1 MKQYKWIIII
11 VSSILILCAGIIGII
26 HFTKDNNEPS
36 NDENIKVTIGQ
47 NGNWYINDVDTNVS
61 SYNIGNQNTIISTG
75 NGKPESV
82 NAYKIYVD
90 LDTFDYYLYIN
101 DTWELRG
108 NIKIQPTEIHQLG
121 DLELRLL
128 EDGTYGVYKCH
139 NKNIEEV
146 VIPSHHDKRPIT
158 KLMEE
163 CFYKCTQLKH
173 LDIPN
178 TIKIIEGYAL
188 TYTNLEYN
196 EYENCYYLGNI
207 NNPYLVLVKAV
218 SSEINEC
225 SINENTKIIM
235 YYAFY
240 GCSNLTSIEIPD
252 NVISV
257 GYRAFEKCENL
268 AFNEFD
274 NCLYLGN
281 KNNPYSI
288 LVEAKDLNMVECS
301 VNINT
306 RIIMPSA
313 FFGCYS
319 LTSVEISESVITIE
333 SMAFDEC
340 TNLTSINVDEDN
352 MVYDSR
358 QNCNAIIETA
368 TNTLIQ
374 GIKTTKIPNS
384 VTSIGSY
391 AFYRCSSLTSIE
403 IPNSVTSIG
412 SYAFYS
418 CSSLTNIVIPD
429 SVTSIGSKAFAN
441 CYSLTSIEIPD
452 NVISI
457 GNRALMWCYSLTS
470 INIPN
475 HITTI
480 EDHLFYGCNSLTSIK
495 IPDSVTNIGKYA
507 FAECDSLI
515 NIEIPNSVKDIGECA
530 FFRCF
535 SLSNIEIPDSVINM
549 GDAVFAYAT
558 NLKSIKLSN
567 NLKSIGKALFE
578 NCSNLTSI
586 IIPDSVTNIGS
597 LAFSYCSSI
606 TSIII
611 PDSVTNIGSLAFTY
625 CSSITSVVIGDS
637 VTSIGSYAFQ
647 MCSSLITINIP
658 NGVTSIGECSFINC
672 SRLTSIIIPESVTN
686 IGSYAFNWCGSL
698 TICCK
703 MENKPDGWSEDWNS
717 TNVPVVW
724 NYKE

>member
-1 MKQYKWIIII
+1 MKKYKWIIII
-11 VSSILILCAGIIGII
+11 VSSILILSAGIIGII
-26 HFTKDNNEPS
+26 HFTKDNNEAS

-61 SYNIGNQNTIISTG
+61 SYGIKNNTNKILTSKENPKEANI
-75 NGKPESV
+75 
-82 NAYKIYVD
+82 YDIYVN

-108 NIKIQPTEIHQLG
+108 NIKIQPTEICQLG

-139 NKNIEEV
+139 NKNVEEV

-158 KLMEE
+158 KLMQE
-163 CFYKCTQLKH
+163 CFYSCTQLKH

-178 TIKIIEGYAL
+178 TIKQIEGLAL
-188 TYTNLEYN
+188 NYTKLEYN

-225 SINENTKIIM
+225 SINDNTKIIM
-235 YYAFY
+235 YNAFY

-257 GYRAFEKCENL
+257 GYRAFEKCESL

-281 KNNPYSI
+281 KNNPYLV
-288 LVEAKDLNMVECS
+288 LVEANDLNMIECS

-306 RIIMPSA
+306 KIIMTSA

-319 LTSVEISESVITIE
+319 LTSAEISESVITIE
-333 SMAFDEC
+333 PKAFEGC
-340 TNLTSINVDEDN
+340 INLTSINVDEDN

-384 VTSIGSY
+384 VTCIGTS
-391 AFYRCSSLTSIE
+391 AFSNYDNIISIE
-403 IPNSVTSIG
+403 IPQSVKSIKE
-412 SYAFYS
+412 YAFFN
-418 CSSLTNIVIPD
+418 CS
-429 SVTSIGSKAFAN
+429 
-441 CYSLTSIEIPD
+441 SLTSIEIPD
-452 NVISI
+452 NVTSI
-457 GNRALMWCYSLTS
+457 GVYAFCKCSSLTSIEIPDNVTSIGAYAFKGCKSLTS

-475 HITTI
+475 QITTI
-480 EDHLFYGCNSLTSIK
+480 EDYLFHECKNITSIK

-507 FAECDSLI
+507 FAECESLI
-515 NIEIPNSVKDIGECA
+515 NIEISNSVQDIGEGA
-530 FFRCF
+530 FLRCS

-549 GDAVFAYAT
+549 GIAVFFGAT
-558 NLKSIKLSN
+558 NLKTIKISN
-567 NLKSIGKALFE
+567 SLKSIGESAFK
-578 NCSNLTSI
+578 NCSNLTGI
-586 IIPDSVTNIGS
+586 IIPDTVTTIGS
-597 LAFSYCSSI
+597 QAFS
-606 TSIII
+606 
-611 PDSVTNIGSLAFTY
+611 N
-625 CSSITSVVIGDS
+625 
-637 VTSIGSYAFQ
+637 
-647 MCSSLITINIP
+647 CSSLTI
-658 NGVTSIGECSFINC
+658 
-672 SRLTSIIIPESVTN
+672 
-686 IGSYAFNWCGSL
+686 Y
-698 TICCK
+698 CK
-703 MENKPDGWSEDWNS
+703 MKYKPEGWSEDWNPS
-717 TNVPVVW
+717 NVPVVW